1 MLKNIR
7 VIVLASVI
15 AGLSLPALADQSS
28 EDRMRE
34 QLRQTVMQLRQVE
47 DENAELKNKAAA
59 APAAPVVVQP
69 KVDKASR
76 AELENARRSG
86 AAQQQRADDLQ
97 KQLDDL
103 KAQLAKVQADDA
115 QALSVQVKAA
125 QDAQARVD
133 VVQAFA
139 DNDRTCLA
147 DNAML
152 VRINEAL
159 LKRYDERTPLD
170 IFWRSEP
177 VTGIPHIE
185 VERLV
190 QTYHAQVV
198 DGVAPPAPAQ

>member
-7 VIVLASVI
+7 VILLASVI

-152 VRINEAL
+152 VKINEAL